1 MSSSSPLLSPSLSS
15 SRLSINREAAAQQSK
30 TNDNFLPPINRVNI
44 NLKQNEASHVP
55 HQSVPPLINQWPAG
69 AATAPS
75 LPHHLT
81 QALPHQIGPYNQ
93 PQHGTQPYYQSVP
106 HPYMNQQ
113 PSHNFQMTLNQGQ
126 FMVLNRMS
134 HPPSKTAS
142 GGPGVDDVHSSESL
156 LSPQLKTRL
165 NEQMQIIRSKIA
177 GHDTDASRLN
187 ELSYNF
193 FPKKISKNSF
203 IYLAQLILLKCCNK
217 QQMKYIF
224 WISVFQTFIQF
235 PLTWKIMISASQTR
249 K

>member
-1 MSSSSPLLSPSLSS
+1 MASRFCLLPFKSTPKL
-15 SRLSINREAAAQQSK
+15 REGG
-30 TNDNFLPPINRVNI
+30 TGRFG
-44 NLKQNEASHVP
+44 
-55 HQSVPPLINQWPAG
+55 AG
-69 AATAPS
+69 RDD
-75 LPHHLT
+75 
-81 QALPHQIGPYNQ
+81 Y
-93 PQHGTQPYYQSVP
+93 
-106 HPYMNQQ
+106 QQ

-126 FMVLNRMS
+126 FMVLNRML

-142 GGPGVDDVHSSESL
+142 GGPGGDGVHSSESL

-249 K
+249 KLKKIG